1 MNPVEQMFALQ
12 GLFHFIKECGETLK
26 EEGKQE
32 KAVETCKRMLEPGLS
47 LDILQKST
55 ELSEEEIQ
63 KTQSKLQSGFVN
75 KIV

>member
-1 MNPVEQMFALQ
+1 M
-12 GLFHFIKECGETLK
+12 FHFIKEFVETLK

-55 ELSEEEIQ
+55 ELSEEEIR
-63 KTQSKLQSGFVN
+63 KTQSKLHSGFVN
-75 KIV
+75 KIL

>member
-1 MNPVEQMFALQ
+1 M
-12 GLFHFIKECGETLK
+12 FHFIKEFVETLK

-63 KTQSKLQSGFVN
+63 KTQSKLQSGFAN

>member
-1 MNPVEQMFALQ
+1 M
-12 GLFHFIKECGETLK
+12 FHFIKEFGETLK

>member
-1 MNPVEQMFALQ
+1 M
-12 GLFHFIKECGETLK
+12 FHFIKECGETLK

-47 LDILQKST
+47 LDIIQKST

-63 KTQSKLQSGFVN
+63 KIQKDL
-75 KIV
+75 

>member
-1 MNPVEQMFALQ
+1 M
-12 GLFHFIKECGETLK
+12 FHFIKECGETLK

-32 KAVETCKRMLEPGLS
+32 KAVETCTRMLDPGLS

-55 ELSEEEIQ
+55 ELSKEEIQ
-63 KTQSKLQSGFVN
+63 KTQSKLQSGFAN

>member
-1 MNPVEQMFALQ
+1 M
-12 GLFHFIKECGETLK
+12 FHFIKEFVETLK

-32 KAVETCKRMLEPGLS
+32 KAVETCKKMLEPGLS

-55 ELSEEEIQ
+55 ELSEEEIR

-75 KIV
+75 KIL

>member
-1 MNPVEQMFALQ
+1 M
-12 GLFHFIKECGETLK
+12 FHFIKEFVETLK

-55 ELSEEEIQ
+55 ELSEEEIR
-63 KTQSKLQSGFVN
+63 KTQSKLQSGFAN

>member
-1 MNPVEQMFALQ
+1 MFALQ
-12 GLFHFIKECGETLK
+12 GLFHFIKEYGETLK

-32 KAVETCKRMLEPGLS
+32 KAVETCKRMLDPGLS

>member
-1 MNPVEQMFALQ
+1 M
-12 GLFHFIKECGETLK
+12 FHFIKECGETLK

-63 KTQSKLQSGFVN
+63 KTQIKLQSGFVN

>member
-1 MNPVEQMFALQ
+1 M
-12 GLFHFIKECGETLK
+12 FHFIKECGETLK

-32 KAVETCKRMLEPGLS
+32 KTVETCKRMLEPGLS

-63 KTQSKLQSGFVN
+63 KTQIKLQSGFVN

>member
-1 MNPVEQMFALQ
+1 M
-12 GLFHFIKECGETLK
+12 FHFIKEFVETLK

-55 ELSEEEIQ
+55 ELSEEEIR

-75 KIV
+75 KIL

>member
-1 MNPVEQMFALQ
+1 M
-12 GLFHFIKECGETLK
+12 FHFIKECGEILK

>member
-1 MNPVEQMFALQ
+1 MKPVR
-12 GLFHFIKECGETLK
+12 GCWN
-26 EEGKQE
+26 
-32 KAVETCKRMLEPGLS
+32 RGLS

-55 ELSEEEIQ
+55 DLSEEEIQ